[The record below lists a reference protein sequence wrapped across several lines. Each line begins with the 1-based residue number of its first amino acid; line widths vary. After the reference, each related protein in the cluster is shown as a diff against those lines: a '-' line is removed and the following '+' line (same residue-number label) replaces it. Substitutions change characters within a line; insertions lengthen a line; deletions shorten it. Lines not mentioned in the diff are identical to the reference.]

1 MSEVYTIEINNGEAY
16 EDNHTWTLDYLFTS
30 EDDVQFWL
38 ECNGYLKQDKY
49 DSNRYSHIHT
59 WESARV
65 STMKTYKQNEV
76 TPENIHDYDFLPMVS
91 YEATG
96 HYGYDIK
103 LPEEINGI
111 NIANTVL
118 HTIRDKELIQKF
130 PEMLKM
136 SQDILKILPSLI
148 DCTVNVEL
156 CFNSEYYGYGN
167 FNINWGIELSVNTEG
182 EKYEDDINVNTYIE
196 SYYLEDDLE
205 DSLEHH
211 VDILKEDIESYKGK
225 Q

>member
-1 MSEVYTIEINNGEAY
+1 MNEVYTIQINNGEAY

-30 EDDVQFWL
+30 EDDVQLWL
-38 ECNGYLKQDKY
+38 KCNGYLKQDEY

-65 STMKTYKQNEV
+65 STMKTYKQDEV
-76 TPENIHDYDFLPMVS
+76 TPEGIHNYDFLPMVS

-103 LPEEINGI
+103 LPEEIDGI
-111 NIANTVL
+111 NITNPIL

-130 PEMLKM
+130 PEMFDV
-136 SQDILKILPSLI
+136 SQQISKLLPSLI
-148 DCTVNVEL
+148 NQTVNVEL
-156 CFNSEYYGYGN
+156 CFCNEYDGYGG
-167 FNINWGIELSVNTEG
+167 FDIDWGIELSVNIKG
-182 EKYEDDINVNTYIE
+182 EKYEDDINVDTYIE
-196 SYYLEDDLE
+196 SDRLEGDLE
-205 DSLEHH
+205 DLLEEY
-211 VDILKEDIESYKGK
+211 VDILKEDIESYRGK